1 MRILNLDDLEEN
13 NQKKFLILVFLIGIV
28 VLIIFISLIIS
39 IWSRPLEK
47 NIDEVDTNDKKIGNY
62 SNINFSF
69 ENQVNLYFTYLNS
82 LLNSGNY
89 EDLYKLLD
97 EQFIQYASLD
107 KEKFIDYIKQKNIIG
122 KNFKLVEYKNV
133 TFDKN
138 NIIKLSLQ
146 SNDSEQTAFN
156 IIVKEKS
163 PNDYTIAFDNLVKY
177 IEEKKEY
184 EENGLKIELSKQS
197 YFSNEYIT
205 NIKISNVGKY
215 NIELNRDKSAETI
228 YLNQGGN
235 NNVIVSTNIFMG
247 QTVVLNPDDSI
258 NYNIRFLIPDFTF
271 GSISKIVLKDV
282 TNISTNNTQD
292 IEIDIKK

>member
-107 KEKFIDYIKQKNIIG
+107 K
-122 KNFKLVEYKNV
+122 
-133 TFDKN
+133 
-138 NIIKLSLQ
+138 
-146 SNDSEQTAFN
+146 
-156 IIVKEKS
+156 
-163 PNDYTIAFDNLVKY
+163 
-177 IEEKKEY
+177 
-184 EENGLKIELSKQS
+184 
-197 YFSNEYIT
+197 
-205 NIKISNVGKY
+205 
-215 NIELNRDKSAETI
+215 
-228 YLNQGGN
+228 
-235 NNVIVSTNIFMG
+235 
-247 QTVVLNPDDSI
+247 
-258 NYNIRFLIPDFTF
+258 
-271 GSISKIVLKDV
+271 
-282 TNISTNNTQD
+282 
-292 IEIDIKK
+292 

>member
-1 MRILNLDDLEEN
+1 M
-13 NQKKFLILVFLIGIV
+13 
-28 VLIIFISLIIS
+28 
-39 IWSRPLEK
+39 
-47 NIDEVDTNDKKIGNY
+47 
-62 SNINFSF
+62 
-69 ENQVNLYFTYLNS
+69 
-82 LLNSGNY
+82 
-89 EDLYKLLD
+89 
-97 EQFIQYASLD
+97 
-107 KEKFIDYIKQKNIIG
+107 
-122 KNFKLVEYKNV
+122 
-133 TFDKN
+133 
-138 NIIKLSLQ
+138 
-146 SNDSEQTAFN
+146 
-156 IIVKEKS
+156 
-163 PNDYTIAFDNLVKY
+163 
-177 IEEKKEY
+177 
-184 EENGLKIELSKQS
+184 SKQS